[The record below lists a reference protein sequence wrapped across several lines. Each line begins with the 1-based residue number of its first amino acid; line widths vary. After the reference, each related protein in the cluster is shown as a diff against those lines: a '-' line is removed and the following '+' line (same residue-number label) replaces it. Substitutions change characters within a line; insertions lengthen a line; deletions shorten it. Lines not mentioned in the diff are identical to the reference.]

1 MVTEPSIASNAC
13 NKAKRCSA
21 TVLLSPNFIETL
33 LAEQIFAM
41 LGPERLKPDIFEI
54 DHTPDTTL
62 NGVDGRDG
70 G

>member
-13 NKAKRCSA
+13 NKAKCCSA

-41 LGPERLKPDIFEI
+41 LGPERLKPDIFGI
-54 DHTPDTTL
+54 DHALIQP
-62 NGVDGRDG
+62 
-70 G
+70 